1 MDKPIRGV
9 SLLEHFSGLAD
20 PRVERTRLHLLS
32 DILMIAVCGAI
43 CGAENWNDIEDFG
56 QTKEDWL
63 RGFLALPNGI
73 PSHDTFN
80 RVFARLDPVGFEG
93 CFLAWMK
100 AVSEVTE
107 GQVIAIDGKTL
118 RHSYDRQNGKGAI
131 HMVNAWASQNRLVLA
146 QTKVADKSNEITAI
160 PALLHLLTLKGC
172 IVTIDAMGCQTEIAQ
187 TIIDGGGEYVL
198 AVKGNQGHLHEDIKD
213 LFETEFAQPVPFE
226 GIEHDYCR
234 TTEKDHGRIEIRE
247 CWTIAEPDYLEH
259 LRNCQAWAELRTVA
273 LVRCTRRINDQETV
287 DSRYYISSLSGQ
299 AEPLLHACRSHWGVE
314 NSLHWV
320 LDVAFREDDSRMRQG
335 HSPHNF
341 AIARQMALNLL
352 RQETSC
358 KRSIKGKRLK
368 AGWDNNYLLKVI
380 TSMDH

>member
-1 MDKPIRGV
+1 MDKAISGV
-9 SLLEHFSGLAD
+9 SLTEHFSRLAD
-20 PRVERTRLHLLS
+20 PRVERTKLHLLS

-56 QTKEDWL
+56 RTKEGWL

-80 RVFARLDPVGFEG
+80 RVFARLDPVGFER

-100 AVSEVTE
+100 AVSEVTQ

-118 RHSYDRQNGKGAI
+118 RHSYDRQNGKAAI
-131 HMVNAWASQNRLVLA
+131 HMVNAWASNNRLVLA
-146 QTKVADKSNEITAI
+146 QTKVDDKSNEITAI
-160 PALLHLLTLKGC
+160 PALLHLLTIKGC
-172 IVTIDAMGCQTEIAQ
+172 IITIDAMGCQTEIAQ
-187 TIIDGGGEYVL
+187 TIIDGEGEYVL

-213 LFETEFAQPVPFE
+213 LFETEFAQPVPFV

-247 CWTIAEPDYLEH
+247 CWTISEPEYLDYL
-259 LRNCQAWAELRTVA
+259 RNRQAWAGLRTVA

-287 DSRYYISSLSGQ
+287 ESRYYISSLSGQ

-341 AIARQMALNLL
+341 AIVRQMALNLL

-368 AGWDNNYLLKVI
+368 AGWDNTYLLKVI
-380 TSMDH
+380 TSMNH